1 MSVEKKIPKIEI
13 KIASP
18 ERIRELSSGGEVKK
32 YETYDS
38 NRMPIDD
45 GLFDYKIF
53 CNQ

>member
-18 ERIRELSSGGEVKK
+18 ERIRELSGGEVKK

-45 GLFDYKIF
+45 GLFD
-53 CNQ
+53 